1 MPEGGLKTRVRTNR
15 HARKYGS
22 GPREEME
29 DARVREE
36 EKGEEEEVVS
46 HAGATTTESS
56 RGREARG
63 RSFINIS
70 CQRLLADRKML
81 SRVRRLCTCAHTH
94 VHVLQSLPLTHLRL

>member
-15 HARKYGS
+15 YARKYGS

-29 DARVREE
+29 NEEEE
-36 EKGEEEEVVS
+36 EKVS
-46 HAGATTTESS
+46 HAGAATTESS
-56 RGREARG
+56 RRREARG

-81 SRVRRLCTCAHTH
+81 ARLRSP
-94 VHVLQSLPLTHLRL
+94 VLTINPLAPLTSLVALR